1 MTIPGP
7 ASVVDGVDVDAVT
20 AAVRGCPSVY
30 ELDGGRAATVVSTYL
45 PGRSVPG
52 VRVRPGEITVQVLG
66 IWGVPVPD
74 LAREVRTAL
83 APLVGARRVD
93 IVVADLRLVP
103 GEEREDDPSEGAG
116 AAARTGEPAAAVPS
130 SPTAPFPTPGP
141 LGTPGPLDP
150 PGPAGPGPL
159 PPHAPV
165 PEPTV
170 ETRWTNPE
178 PGDVPGASSSG
189 LTTPTGAVTPPISP
203 PV

>member
-1 MTIPGP
+1 M
-7 ASVVDGVDVDAVT
+7 VDGVDVDAVT

-52 VRVRPGEITVQVLG
+52 VRVRPEEITVQVLG

-116 AAARTGEPAAAVPS
+116 AAALSGEPAAAVPS
-130 SPTAPFPTPGP
+130 STLAS
-141 LGTPGPLDP
+141 LGTPGPLDA
-150 PGPAGPGPL
+150 PGPIAPAASRL
-159 PPHAPV
+159 AAPV

-170 ETRWTNPE
+170 ENRWTNPE
-178 PGDVPGASSSG
+178 PGDVRGASSSG